1 MQSTLGSFLLSLSNP
16 NQDFQRLG
24 ADSIK
29 IDESEHLQIENKIL
43 TYFHSQE
50 RDLQNKKQQFCQGL
64 KSEIIEF
71 AKDFTND
78 DAQKAQ
84 RTNKIINSLH
94 IVKNLGHDLTETER
108 KIFSQAIGENYYK
121 IHHLL
126 DESFKSYLDEDS
138 FIDGIYRS
146 FTKDSVFKK
155 EIDPLLNLFF
165 DDRDGMEAINPTLQQ
180 KFIKMIAKSLIKAP
194 QFDEDLFNKCNSYFA
209 RFDPNEKTIFIQEMQ
224 AELLGK
230 FDQSP
235 DRVVDVSN
243 CLKIYNSLQK
253 GENFPSFKEEFFGKL
268 GGVKELLHENAILE
282 VSDVIIGGR
291 AIKSELYNLKT
302 QIQSFDDDSKRHFCA
317 GLSELF
323 LKNASTISSSELAI
337 LQELNPNFYSE
348 NPNFKKQF
356 LQKVGEEFNALRKNV
371 NFWKDNVEALTH
383 DKPESQGYFCE
394 GLSQA
399 LTQLQPKTAIGL
411 QNSYQLFELLSEKT
425 VEKPTVAVGLISKF
439 VENKSKFAESSKT
452 KIDENLESFPQ
463 KFAQSFVDFLTK
475 VKDESGKKEANALIE
490 DVRTNG
496 SLELIREIKILLDR
510 NFSRDGITGTASGIQ
525 VRNLQ
530 QTYSD
535 LEGWRMPNLASD
547 NQGGIILDD
556 GSRLSSLRG
565 VSEEDRQRQ
574 SFLSSCA
581 NLFACIR
588 SDRERENGGGPVASQ
603 SLASQV
609 NPNQQPALTNSMDG
623 RTASPSAQNIAV
635 VASLVTPNSTRNQ

>member
-1 MQSTLGSFLLSLSNP
+1 MQSTLSSNFLLSLSDP

-29 IDESEHLQIENKIL
+29 IDESHLKIESKIL

-71 AKDFTND
+71 AKDFTNND
-78 DAQKAQ
+78 VQKVQ

-108 KIFSQAIGENYYK
+108 KNFSQAIGENYYK

-126 DESFKSYLDEDS
+126 DESFKSYLNEDS

-230 FDQSP
+230 LDQSA

-253 GENFPSFKEEFFGKL
+253 DENFHQNFPNFKKEFFGKL
-268 GGVKELLHENAILE
+268 GGVKELLHENATLE

-356 LQKVGEEFNALRKNV
+356 LQKVGEEFNVLRKNV
-371 NFWKDNVEALTH
+371 NFWKDNVEALAH

-394 GLSQA
+394 GLSNA
-399 LTQLQPKTAIGL
+399 LNNLQPTRAIDLKNTFRLIKLLNGMDVDRPL
-411 QNSYQLFELLSEKT
+411 EFENVISNFAQNK
-425 VEKPTVAVGLISKF
+425 AD
-439 VENKSKFAESSKT
+439 FAEDSTLNIEK
-452 KIDENLESFPQ
+452 NLNNFNE

-510 NFSRDGITGTASGIQ
+510 NFSRDGVTGTASGIQ

-556 GSRLSSLRG
+556 GSQLLQGVSLRNSKQDTILSQCASALCCCVNVKKDVKIDRG
-565 VSEEDRQRQ
+565 VGEVEEARKTAPT
-574 SFLSSCA
+574 SVNSM
-581 NLFACIR
+581 
-588 SDRERENGGGPVASQ
+588 GGTVSPSTAEGPVNARLVFSYPLQQSQ
-603 SLASQV
+603 
-609 NPNQQPALTNSMDG
+609 
-623 RTASPSAQNIAV
+623 
-635 VASLVTPNSTRNQ
+635 